1 MIPVGCYIFFN
12 TYNMYLLIFER
23 TSFYFGVSSLGLCLF
38 VLDHGNSGHM
48 FLLDATSE
56 GVCVGVG

>member
-38 VLDHGNSGHM
+38 VCFGPWEQWPYVPIGCNQ
-48 FLLDATSE
+48 
-56 GVCVGVG
+56 